1 MTTTDADD
9 ISYLRRAFAVAER
22 ARRHGNHPFG
32 ALLVDGGNIL
42 GEGILWNEADGRLWW
57 TDIESRRLFALEPR
71 SGRLE
76 TVETPERVGSFAP
89 RRDGKGF
96 LAAFA
101 SGFALW
107 DPQSGERHDLHAFE
121 AHQPTTRLNDG
132 KTDRQGRFVAGGFDE
147 GGGGRHVSSVV
158 RVDPHLTG
166 APVAVAELDHTPE
179 HDVVFAELGFRAASV
194 AHELGNIGG
203 VVTVT
208 DATGRILAEWGDHAT
223 IVRATDSHL
232 APWFNWSE
240 CAAGTNGMGTAL
252 EAHGPVVIGGA
263 EHWCQAFHNWVCAG
277 IAVRDVVTR
286 EPIAVLNISCWRSQ
300 LPASADGWLTNA
312 VATTQRTLKRRAR
325 DSGAELVAAYTE
337 ARARSGTALAAVDT
351 GGKVVI
357 ADDTASVLLGV
368 PASTPAV
375 DPTLRWNP
383 GLPELIAAARYA
395 SRQAAH
401 NPDWVGSTQIF
412 THLADEPT
420 SISIRPVFSSGQLI
434 GNLISFGS
442 SEGAQVPQA
451 EGSANPPTQPRRVV
465 GMRDNRMVLLRLREV
480 SFAESEGNDVWLST
494 DQGRLRAASQ
504 SLDKL
509 DGELAD
515 VGFLRVHR
523 RYLVNLSRIREIERG
538 LKGELS
544 LVMDDRTHEMVPVSR
559 RNAPAVRRALD
570 I

>member
-1 MTTTDADD
+1 VQGEDQVPGVRPVVA
-9 ISYLRRAFAVAER
+9 ISWHRCREQY
-22 ARRHGNHPFG
+22 
-32 ALLVDGGNIL
+32 
-42 GEGILWNEADGRLWW
+42 
-57 TDIESRRLFALEPR
+57 
-71 SGRLE
+71 
-76 TVETPERVGSFAP
+76 
-89 RRDGKGF
+89 
-96 LAAFA
+96 
-101 SGFALW
+101 
-107 DPQSGERHDLHAFE
+107 
-121 AHQPTTRLNDG
+121 
-132 KTDRQGRFVAGGFDE
+132 
-147 GGGGRHVSSVV
+147 
-158 RVDPHLTG
+158 RVDPHLTE
-166 APVAVAELDHTPE
+166 APVAVGELDHTPE

-223 IVRATDSHL
+223 LARATDSNL
-232 APWFNWSE
+232 APWFCWSE

-252 EAHGPVVIGGA
+252 EAHGPVVIKGA
-263 EHWCQAFHNWVCAG
+263 EHWCQAFHSWVCAG

-286 EPIAVLNISCWRSQ
+286 EPIAVLNVSCWRSQ
-300 LPASADGWLTNA
+300 LPASADGWLTSA

-325 DSGAELVAAYTE
+325 DSGAELVAAFAQ
-337 ARARSGTALAAVDT
+337 ARARSTAALAAVDT
-351 GGKVVI
+351 AGKVVI

-420 SISIRPVFSSGQLI
+420 SISIRPVFSSGRLI
-434 GNLISFGS
+434 GNLISFGTS
-442 SEGAQVPQA
+442 AGAQVPQP
-451 EGSANPPTQPRRVV
+451 EGSGHPRMQPRRVV
-465 GMRDNRMVLLRLREV
+465 AVRDNRMVLLRLPEV
-480 SFAESEGNDVWLST
+480 CFAESEGNDVWLCT

-523 RYLVNLSRIREIERG
+523 RYVVNLSRIREIERG

-544 LVMDDRTHEMVPVSR
+544 LVMDDRTNRMVPVSR